1 MNEKSSLFDLGPVL
15 PVMIGKPLSDA
26 LIPQNHKFDNHHA
39 LVDTGAN
46 IGGIDPDI
54 AEKMDLPWIDSM
66 DIGGWGGVNE
76 HDVYAAS
83 VLIVGL
89 DMTYHSTRL
98 VAAPLPQ
105 HSKVLLGRDFLRHVV
120 MLYDGMNNELL
131 FAKSPTLKVQ
141 FAHKANEPFSSKSN

>member
-1 MNEKSSLFDLGPVL
+1 ML
-15 PVMIGKPLSDA
+15 PVAIGKPSPNQISKSHLFGEEQ
-26 LIPQNHKFDNHHA
+26 LMA

-46 IGGIDPDI
+46 IGGIDPSI
-54 AEKMDLPWIDSM
+54 AVEMNLPLIDSI
-66 DIGGWGGVNE
+66 DVEGWGGVNK

-83 VLIVGL
+83 VHIVGL
-89 DMTYHSTRL
+89 DMANHSARL
-98 VAAPLPQ
+98 VAAPLPK

-141 FAHKANEPFSSKSN
+141 LHFDQKANKPSSSKSD